1 MMVSGEW
8 PLVGGGRRAEQQI
21 ALDGKTAE
29 NAVQTEIQNTI
40 QNEIQNTIQNEIQ
53 NTVFIVFLI
62 RKCDTKYDPKYNAK
76 SRYNTLGPR
85 HQDFSS
91 LDRTIL
97 GVGRI
102 EVQLVQG
109 FVLFQFA
116 RLYE

>member
-8 PLVGGGRRAEQQI
+8 PLVGGGKRAEQQI

-29 NAVQTEIQNTI
+29 NTIQNTIQNKIQNTI
-40 QNEIQNTIQNEIQ
+40 QNEIQNTIQIEIQ

-85 HQDFSS
+85 HQDFCS
-91 LDRTIL
+91 LDRAIL
-97 GVGRI
+97 GVGSTCSR
-102 EVQLVQG
+102 LCA
-109 FVLFQFA
+109 FA
-116 RLYE
+116 ICTTP